1 MTDTAPAL
9 PSLLEGVRIIDTSSV
24 LFGPYATQ
32 WLGDLGAD
40 VVKVEGL
47 DGDNTRHIGPAR
59 HAGMGAVF
67 FGANRNKR
75 SIAVDMKHP
84 EGRRIMLDLC
94 ADADV
99 FVTNIRRLAVQR
111 LGLGYAAL
119 AAHKPGLIYAHA
131 VGYRQGGP
139 YEDAPAFDDTIQ
151 AISGLAALQGTV
163 SGEPTYVA
171 SAVADKVSGLTLA
184 LAIVAALRH
193 RDRSGEGQ
201 YIEVPMFETVVAF
214 NLVEH
219 QYGRVFDPP
228 TGPAVYPRVVSPHRR
243 PYATTDGHVAVMPY
257 TDAHWRKFFAL
268 IGQPELAQDSRFSG
282 IGARTRHIDALYAL
296 VAVAMAGRSTRD
308 WLLALGQAEVP
319 AVAVQST
326 EDLFDDE
333 HLRATDFFRAQQH
346 PSEGAIVQVSPP
358 VHFSRTPARLH
369 RHAPRLGEH
378 SQEILRGLGYAEDRI
393 ASLVAQGA
401 VSLAPDEPDEPAGG

>member
-1 MTDTAPAL
+1 MTDTAPAM
-9 PSLLEGVRIIDTSSV
+9 PSLLEGVTIIDTSSV

-40 VVKVEGL
+40 VIKVEGL
-47 DGDNTRHIGPAR
+47 DGDNSRQVGPAR

-67 FGANRNKR
+67 LASNRNKR
-75 SIAVDMKHP
+75 SIAVDLKHP
-84 EGRRIMLDLC
+84 EGRRIVVDLC
-94 ADADV
+94 AAADV
-99 FVTNIRRLAVQR
+99 FVTNIRRQAVQR
-111 LGLGYAAL
+111 LGLAYADL
-119 AAHKPGLIYAHA
+119 AAHNPGLIYANA
-131 VGYRQGGP
+131 VGYGQGGP
-139 YEDAPAFDDTIQ
+139 HEDAPAFDDTIQ

-171 SAVADKVSGLTLA
+171 GAVADKVSGLTLA

-193 RDRSGEGQ
+193 RDRSGQGQ
-201 YIEVPMFETVVAF
+201 QIEVPMFETLVAF

-228 TGPAVYPRVVSPHRR
+228 IGPSVYPRVVSPHRR

-268 IGQPELAQDSRFSG
+268 IGQPELAQDPRFSG
-282 IGARTRHIDALYAL
+282 LAARTRHIDALYAL
-296 VAVAMAGRSTRD
+296 VAQAMAGRSTHH
-308 WLLALGQAEVP
+308 WLQALGQAEVP
-319 AVAVQST
+319 AVPVQST
-326 EDLFDDE
+326 EDLFDDV
-333 HLRATDFFRAQQH
+333 HLQATGFFQPQWH

-358 VHFSRTPARLH
+358 VRFSRTPATLH

-378 SQEILRGLGYAEDRI
+378 SREILRGLGYADDRI
-393 ASLVAQGA
+393 ASLAAQGA
-401 VSLAPDEPDEPAGG
+401 VSLASDEPASG